1 MYKVTLIQGKNDM
14 AFRFMS
20 IEKALSFVEHA
31 IAHSVDVEI
40 ETGTIRIVAEVEKY
54 SEPF

>member
-20 IEKALSFVEHA
+20 TEKALSFVEVA
-31 IAHSVDVEI
+31 IDHSVDVEI
-40 ETGTIRIVAEVEKY
+40 ENGNIRIVAEVEKY
-54 SEPF
+54 DEPF